1 MRGKSIS
8 THGDELLS
16 VDDIFDGVSS
26 PEDYISAF
34 ERFIRD
40 NINLVPA
47 LTAAAQ
53 KPRELD
59 SWKDLRGLAALLD
72 EKGFSEAKLRRAYGR
87 VRNADIAA
95 HIIGFV
101 RQATVGDPLV
111 PYAPRVENALA
122 RIKGSKPW
130 SAKQKQWLDRIGRAL
145 NEQPVSDPSIMD
157 EPAFLQ
163 KGGFD
168 TVDRDFDHGLAP
180 LLKDINAE
188 IWARSA

>member
-1 MRGKSIS
+1 M
-8 THGDELLS
+8 
-16 VDDIFDGVSS
+16 
-26 PEDYISAF
+26 
-34 ERFIRD
+34 
-40 NINLVPA
+40 
-47 LTAAAQ
+47 
-53 KPRELD
+53 
-59 SWKDLRGLAALLD
+59 LD

-101 RQATVGDPLV
+101 RQAAVGDPLV
-111 PYAPRVENALA
+111 PYATRVENALA